1 MWGLARS
8 PQSAASPAH
17 QPPPCPPATAL
28 PAPVLQLLPCWE
40 SSPPSCPSLP
50 LLSVWTNV
58 SALTPWLSDFHTVWF
73 SGSSGCI
80 LVLNLLLSFFWL
92 CEEANCIYLH
102 LHLGRKSKCGY
113 SKFSHLV
120 KFHEICTPIW
130 QVRVMVTCNGV
141 IAQIPGSG
149 EKQSL
154 KQALLLLV
162 SWLHVSASAF
172 NGISGVFYLLWRSLC
187 CQVTINMHIQLFM

>member
-1 MWGLARS
+1 MLGPWVV
-8 PQSAASPAH
+8 QSVS
-17 QPPPCPPATAL
+17 L
-28 PAPVLQLLPCWE
+28 PRCSSQFIGTHIWDCPVLQPLPCHE
-40 SSPPSCPSLP
+40 SSPPQLPISTPSTGLDECFF
-50 LLSVWTNV
+50 
-58 SALTPWLSDFHTVWF
+58 LTPWLLDFHTVQL
-73 SGSSGCI
+73 SGSSGYF
-80 LVLNLLLSFFWL
+80 LFLNLLLAFFWL
-92 CEEANCIYLH
+92 CKEVKCIYLH